1 MHQKPVGRGYI
12 RLRET
17 GDNPWPRLANA
28 QTDMEVRGHEFHY
41 SSLEN
46 LDASGLKF
54 AYEVK
59 RGHGIDGQ
67 HDGIVYK
74 NLLASYAHLRSL
86 DAYNWAERFVEF
98 VRGKAHKSSDRRAA

>member
-1 MHQKPVGRGYI
+1 LLAGASPV
-12 RLRET
+12 
-17 GDNPWPRLANA
+17 P
-28 QTDMEVRGHEFHY
+28 EVRGHEFHY
-41 SSLEN
+41 SSLDN
-46 LDASGLKF
+46 LDTSRLAY

-86 DAYNWAERFVEF
+86 GAYNWAARFVGF
-98 VRGKAHKSSDRRAA
+98 VRSKAQG